1 MTSCTRCCWEV
12 AASRWVLRGCV
23 RSLHHLMSHGG
34 VGGEETLK
42 HQPPTSLQG
51 YKGVRTGL
59 NIHCVLG
66 ELPNAC
72 ISAWLLLVGVNT
84 FFPRLVFVLCFPP
97 ELEFFAVLS
106 FFLFVSFFSFSI
118 WCCSKNT
125 AEVLGAQTK
134 PVYYALPD

>member
-1 MTSCTRCCWEV
+1 
-12 AASRWVLRGCV
+12 
-23 RSLHHLMSHGG
+23 MSHGG